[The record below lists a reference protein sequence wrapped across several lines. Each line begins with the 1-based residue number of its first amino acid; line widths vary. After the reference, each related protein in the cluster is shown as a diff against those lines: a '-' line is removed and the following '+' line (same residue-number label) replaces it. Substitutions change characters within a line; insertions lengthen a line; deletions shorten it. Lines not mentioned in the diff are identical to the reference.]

1 MKYFLWKICWL
12 YPPMYNILKISS
24 PLNQGGTLDGIKI
37 LCLELEGCL
46 GDPTLLWDSWWPSNQ
61 NCNDG
66 QWLASIEW
74 VFSFKIGPKLALQ
87 QSADWKKLKLNSI
100 LVTHISF
107 LTVHCSS
114 NMFYLFFIL
123 FQWILKKW
131 RSSKLTAKKIK
142 QIWSVLNGT
151 ILRRK
156 IQGRDIFLL
165 LKKEK
170 FLLFGKM
177 AMLQTFI
184 FKGDLRLK

>member
-1 MKYFLWKICWL
+1 
-12 YPPMYNILKISS
+12 MYNILKISS
-24 PLNQGGTLDGIKI
+24 SLNQGGTLDGIKI

-46 GDPTLLWDSWWPSNQ
+46 GDPTLLWDSWWPSSQ

-66 QWLASIEW
+66 QWLASTEW

-87 QSADWKKLKLNSI
+87 QSVDWKKLKLNSI
-100 LVTHISF
+100 LVMHSSF
-107 LTVHCSS
+107 LIVHCSS
-114 NMFYLFFIL
+114 NMFYLFFTL
-123 FQWILKKW
+123 FQWMLKKW

-142 QIWSVLNGT
+142 QIWNVLNGT

-170 FLLFGKM
+170 ILLFGKM

-184 FKGDLRLK
+184 FKGDQRLK